1 MLAQI
6 FLARSHL
13 CFWSET
19 GVSRTST
26 SMGLMEEV
34 ISWTNVCKYVTEW
47 YSCLVCS
54 VVCIRVCGDISFM
67 CLSGGV
73 QVKPTQHEEIQTV
86 REHIHSCFTS
96 ISCFLLPHPGLKV
109 ATSPAFT
116 GQLFGIRLYSCFTT
130 RITLGWA
137 QLPEHLIVPAKIHL
151 KNSHCLFSFN
161 FKIFLHQFCEIIVL
175 WSKCPSLIPLVHIH
189 TKITHTAESLG
200 LVSSCFGRN
209 LGCTLQ

>member
-1 MLAQI
+1 MWQNDI
-6 FLARSHL
+6 HVWYVQL
-13 CFWSET
+13 CVF
-19 GVSRTST
+19 VSV
-26 SMGLMEEV
+26 V
-34 ISWTNVCKYVTEW
+34 ISLLCVCLAVFRW
-47 YSCLVCS
+47 SPL
-54 VVCIRVCGDISFM
+54 
-67 CLSGGV
+67 
-73 QVKPTQHEEIQTV
+73 QHEEIQTV

-175 WSKCPSLIPLVHIH
+175 LIKVPIAIPLVHIH

>member
-1 MLAQI
+1 M
-6 FLARSHL
+6 FMFGMFR
-13 CFWSET
+13 C
-19 GVSRTST
+19 VS
-26 SMGLMEEV
+26 
-34 ISWTNVCKYVTEW
+34 VCV
-47 YSCLVCS
+47 CLSVC
-54 VVCIRVCGDISFM
+54 VCVCVCVCVYLYCSDISFM

-116 GQLFGIRLYSCFTT
+116 GQLRGIRLYSCFTT

-137 QLPEHLIVPAKIHL
+137 QLLEHLIVPAMIHL
-151 KNSHCLFSFN
+151 KNTIIYKHHFFN
-161 FKIFLHQFCEIIVL
+161 FKTLLHQFCDFIVL

-189 TKITHTAESLG
+189 TKITYTSESLG
-200 LVSSCFGRN
+200 LVRCF
-209 LGCTLQ
+209 

>member
-1 MLAQI
+1 MWQNDI
-6 FLARSHL
+6 HVWYVQL
-13 CFWSET
+13 C
-19 GVSRTST
+19 
-26 SMGLMEEV
+26 
-34 ISWTNVCKYVTEW
+34 VC
-47 YSCLVCS
+47 VCVS
-54 VVCIRVCGDISFM
+54 VVIPLM

-116 GQLFGIRLYSCFTT
+116 GQLRGIRLYSCFTT

-137 QLPEHLIVPAKIHL
+137 QLLEHLIVPAKIHL
-151 KNSHCLFSFN
+151 KKNIIFFN
-161 FKIFLHQFCEIIVL
+161 FKTFLHQFCDFIVL

-189 TKITHTAESLG
+189 TKITYTSESLG
-200 LVSSCFGRN
+200 LVRCF
-209 LGCTLQ
+209 